1 MAEAKKLNIFQR
13 MIKFLKET
21 KSELKKVTW
30 PTFKQIV
37 NNSLVV
43 IVSIILVCIFLFIV
57 DTIFGG
63 VVTGI
68 ITGDFIGAFRNAFS
82 F

>member
-1 MAEAKKLNIFQR
+1 MAEAKKLNVFQR
-13 MIKFLKET
+13 MFKFFKET

-43 IVSIILVCIFLFIV
+43 IASIILVCIFLAII
-57 DTIFGG
+57 DTIFSG

-68 ITGDFIGAFRNAFS
+68 ITGDFIGAFQNAFS